1 MGVLK
6 RMCGIKRALPPNSK
20 QTNKTTPTRNIPLA
34 PKHPKK
40 ISIQEPTDDV
50 QNDEAIG
57 KALRLSLLAG
67 LAILLI
73 AGGAL
78 AVAYLLQPP
87 AEEDRRTEIALPE
100 VRRVAKLEL
109 PQIPL
114 TDITAEAGVD
124 WQHVSGMEGEKLLP
138 ETMGGGVAIFD
149 YNNDGHLDLL
159 FVGGKSW
166 EWAKEVDPDPRS
178 LCLYQ
183 NDGTGKFTEVT
194 AEVGLDI
201 QLYGMAAAVG
211 DFDND
216 GWDDLYVTALGRNRL
231 FKNQSGKFEEVTDAA
246 GVAGG
251 DTAWSS
257 GATWF
262 DYDNDGRLDLF
273 VCNYVIW
280 SRELDQSLG
289 FSLTGIG
296 RAYGQPTA
304 FTGTHAHLYRNNGD
318 GTFEDVTQAMG
329 IEVDSPNLQVP
340 EGKGLAVVAMD
351 VNHDGWTDLMVAN
364 DTVKNYLFIN
374 YEGKEFVE
382 SAVEMG
388 VAFDRSGNATGAMG
402 VDCGYLRND
411 ESLAIAVGN
420 FANEPSSL
428 FMTRGADPPFNDL
441 AMPSGLGP
449 VSRLNLTFGLFFA
462 DLDLDSRQ
470 DIVCSNGHLEAEISK
485 VQSTQQYAQPPQ
497 YFWNAGQQG
506 ETELVALTAEHVGAA
521 AVERMVGRGAA
532 YGDLDGD
539 GDLDI
544 VLIANSGRPRILRND
559 QTLGNHWVRLR
570 LEGSGNSNR
579 NAYGAE
585 VQLQVAGKTQRRI
598 VSATRSYLSQC
609 DPTLT
614 FGLGKAT
621 AIEQV
626 TIKWP
631 DGQTQVLK
639 ELAIDQLHRIVQE

>member
-1 MGVLK
+1 M
-6 RMCGIKRALPPNSK
+6 
-20 QTNKTTPTRNIPLA
+20 KTQ
-34 PKHPKK
+34 PKK
-40 ISIQEPTDDV
+40 NVPNQTTDDDALNDE

-57 KALRLSLLAG
+57 KALRLSLIG
-67 LAILLI
+67 GVAIF
-73 AGGAL
+73 
-78 AVAYLLQPP
+78 AVVASVVAATYYFGQTV
-87 AEEDRRTEIALPE
+87 EEDRKTEIALPE

-109 PQIPL
+109 PKIPL
-114 TDITAEAGVD
+114 TDITREAGID
-124 WQHVSGMEGEKLLP
+124 WAHVSGMEGEKLLP
-138 ETMGGGVAIFD
+138 ETMGGGVAVFD
-149 YNNDGHLDLL
+149 YDNDGDLDLL

-166 EWAKEVDPDPRS
+166 EWAKVINSNPRS

-183 NDGTGKFTEVT
+183 NDGTGHFIDVT
-194 AEVGLDI
+194 ADVGLDI
-201 QLYGMAAAVG
+201 QLYGMAPAVG

-216 GWDDLYVTALGRNRL
+216 GWNDLYITALGRNLL
-231 FKNQSGKFEEVTDAA
+231 FRNNAGKFAEVTDTA

-251 DTAWSS
+251 DKAWSS
-257 GATWF
+257 AATWF

-273 VCNYVIW
+273 VCDYVVW

-304 FTGTHAHLYRNNGD
+304 FTGTHSHLYHNNGD
-318 GTFEDVTQAMG
+318 GTFSDVTKAMG
-329 IEVDSPNLQVP
+329 IEVESPTLQVP

-364 DTVKNYLFIN
+364 DTIKNYLFIN
-374 YEGKEFVE
+374 YEGTEFVE
-382 SAVEMG
+382 SAIPMG

-411 ESLAIAVGN
+411 ESQAIAVGN

-428 FMTRGADPPFNDL
+428 FMTRGAEPPFNDM
-441 AMPSGLGP
+441 AMPTGLGP
-449 VSRLNLTFGLFFA
+449 VSRLNLTFGMFFA
-462 DLDLDSRQ
+462 DLDLDSRL

-497 YFWNAGQQG
+497 YFWNAGTQG
-506 ETELVALTAEHVGAA
+506 ETELVALSEEHVGAA
-521 AVERMVGRGAA
+521 AVARMVGRGAA

-544 VLIANSGRPRILRND
+544 VLIANSGIPRVLRND
-559 QTLGNHWVRLR
+559 QTLGNNWIRLH
-570 LEGSGNSNR
+570 LEGSGASNR

-585 VQLQVAGKTQRRI
+585 VQLQIGDKIQRRT
-598 VSATRSYLSQC
+598 VSTTRSYLSQC
-609 DPTLT
+609 EPTLT

-621 AIEQV
+621 QIDRV
-626 TIKWP
+626 TIRWP
-631 DGQTQVLK
+631 DGKSQVLESPK
-639 ELAIDQLHRIVQE
+639 INQLHQIVQ